1 MKWNLCR
8 RRHKFHKLRNVADK
22 LPADL
27 AATVTKKM
35 RAAYHAPTAIIAE
48 AQLEALAREL
58 EHTHPGAA
66 GSLRE
71 GLAETLTVLRL
82 GVPPTLARTL
92 RSTNCIES
100 MISICRNHS
109 TNVKNWQSGDM
120 ALRWCAAGLVEA
132 GKQFRRVNGH
142 LHLPVLRVALQRH
155 VAEQSVGANHHDE
168 TVNVA

>member
-1 MKWNLCR
+1 M
-8 RRHKFHKLRNVADK
+8 HKLRNVADK
-22 LPADL
+22 LPDEL
-27 AATVTKKM
+27 AKTVTKKM
-35 RAAYHAPTAIIAE
+35 RAAYQAPSVIIAE
-48 AQLEALAREL
+48 AQLQALAREL

-71 GLAETLTVLRL
+71 GLSETLTVLRL

-92 RSTNCIES
+92 RSTNSIES

-109 TNVKNWQSGDM
+109 ANVTNWQNGNM
-120 ALRWCAAGLVEA
+120 ALRWCAVGMVED

-142 LHLPVLRVALQRH
+142 LHLPTLRAALQRH
-155 VAEQSVGANHHDE
+155 VAEQTVGADRHDE

>member
-1 MKWNLCR
+1 MPE
-8 RRHKFHKLRNVADK
+8 D
-22 LPADL
+22 P
-27 AATVTKKM
+27 KM
-35 RAAYHAPTAIIAE
+35 RAAYQAPSAVIAE

-142 LHLPVLRVALQRH
+142 MHLPTLRTALQRH
-155 VAEQSVGANHHDE
+155 VAEQGVSTDRQDE
-168 TVNVA
+168 NVNVA